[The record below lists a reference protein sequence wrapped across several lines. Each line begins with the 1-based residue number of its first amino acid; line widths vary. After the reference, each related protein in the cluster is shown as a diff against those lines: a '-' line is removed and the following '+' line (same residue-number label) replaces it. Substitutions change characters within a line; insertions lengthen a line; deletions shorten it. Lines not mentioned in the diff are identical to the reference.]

1 MKSKLMFFLIA
12 TFCSYNTY
20 ADDKTGPYVGIK
32 GGQFQIDIN
41 ANDSIED
48 PSALGFVAGFKFNR
62 FIGLEFERNETDD
75 ADVKGIYSYID
86 KLSITTTAL
95 YFVFRTPGDV
105 YFKVKSGILREE
117 VDTSCAFCFSGDFSE
132 DDTGLSLGIGLGF
145 MPTKSISLE
154 AEYTLIEED
163 VGYLS
168 AGVNFHF

>member
-1 MKSKLMFFLIA
+1 MFFLIA
-12 TFCSYNTY
+12 VLCSHNTY

-32 GGQFQIDIN
+32 GGQFEIDIN
-41 ANDSIED
+41 ANNSIED
-48 PSALGFVAGFKFNR
+48 PSAFGFVAGFKFNR

-75 ADVKGIYSYID
+75 AEVKGWYSSVD

-117 VDTSCAFCFSGDFSE
+117 VDTTCHSCYYDDGSE
-132 DDTGLSLGIGLGF
+132 NDTGLSLGVGLGF
-145 MPTKSISLE
+145 MPVESVSLE

-168 AGVNFHF
+168 AGINFHF

>member
-1 MKSKLMFFLIA
+1 MFFLIA
-12 TFCSYNTY
+12 ALCSYNTY

-41 ANDSIED
+41 ASDNIED
-48 PSALGFVAGFKFNR
+48 PSAFGFVAGFKFNR
-62 FIGLEFERNETDD
+62 FIGLEFERNESDD
-75 ADVKGIYSYID
+75 AEVKSWYSSVD

-117 VDTSCAFCFSGDFSE
+117 VDTTCHSCFNDDGSE
-132 DDTGLSLGIGLGF
+132 NDTGLSLGVGLGF
-145 MPTKSISLE
+145 MPVKSVSLE

-168 AGVNFHF
+168 AGINFHF